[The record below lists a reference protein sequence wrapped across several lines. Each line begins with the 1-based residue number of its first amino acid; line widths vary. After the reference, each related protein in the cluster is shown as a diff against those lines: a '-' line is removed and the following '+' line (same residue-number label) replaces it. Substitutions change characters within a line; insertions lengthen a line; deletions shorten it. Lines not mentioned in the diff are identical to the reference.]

1 MVSYIFLK
9 FIYFYERLLYNL
21 DTYEDIRDNHSTVFE
36 VLEEEPNDLL
46 FDNNQIN
53 FDDENIFKVVVSPY
67 VAK

>member
-21 DTYEDIRDNHSTVFE
+21 DTYEDIRDNRSTVFE

-46 FDNNQIN
+46 FDNNQN